1 MKLIDN
7 IYSVKDKSFSN
18 KVDALRYA
26 TAINC
31 NRSDI
36 KYYYHNDVWSKFDRS
51 LLGKISLNEL
61 YRQRAQQIRDSYDYV
76 ILYYSGGCDSD
87 NILKTFLNNNILL
100 DEIVVKWPKKI
111 IGSSI
116 YVPNTVDKTARNFVS
131 EWDFVIEK
139 ELKWLAKNHPKIKIT
154 IIDYVEDIP
163 KGYFHED
170 LFLKQNHMHSALNF
184 LRMQT
189 FAESELKPKG
199 RVAGVVGL
207 DKPIIC
213 KHKDKAYMY
222 FIDAILCQHPPA
234 EGTYREN
241 FYWSPDFPLIGFEMA
256 HQVFQFFKFNPLYQ
270 SLVPNI
276 TWEYLTD
283 EVGQDNIIQY
293 YNIIKPVIY
302 PSWNMAKFQAEKPAQ
317 GYRADKDFWFY
328 ESSEFKTS
336 KDEWQYHYDSQLS
349 AVADK
354 FCVTDA
360 LGKKTAYRQVRTP
373 LYEIGN
379 WNVRDR

>member
-1 MKLIDN
+1 
-7 IYSVKDKSFSN
+7 
-18 KVDALRYA
+18 
-26 TAINC
+26 
-31 NRSDI
+31 
-36 KYYYHNDVWSKFDRS
+36 
-51 LLGKISLNEL
+51 
-61 YRQRAQQIRDSYDYV
+61 
-76 ILYYSGGCDSD
+76 
-87 NILKTFLNNNILL
+87 
-100 DEIVVKWPKKI
+100 
-111 IGSSI
+111 
-116 YVPNTVDKTARNFVS
+116 
-131 EWDFVIEK
+131 
-139 ELKWLAKNHPKIKIT
+139 
-154 IIDYVEDIP
+154 
-163 KGYFHED
+163 
-170 LFLKQNHMHSALNF
+170 MHSALNF

-189 FAESELKPKG
+189 FTESELKPKG

-234 EGTYREN
+234 EGTHREN

-256 HQVFQFFKFNPLYQ
+256 YQVFQFFKFNPLYQ

-328 ESSEFKTS
+328 ESPEFKPA

-349 AVADK
+349 VVADK
-354 FCVTDA
+354 FCVTDV

-379 WNVRDR
+379 WNARDR